1 MILIF
6 LLVVKTGE
14 KKLKRILVTT
24 AALGLLIS
32 QRANAADLTQQ
43 FKDPAFS
50 GYGWSTHVIT
60 VDNEE
65 RANKQAIVDAQNAK
79 IAQANADAANTPL
92 AKFMALFSSQVY
104 SQLATQLS
112 NNLFAETG
120 NSGVGSF
127 VLDGNTV
134 SYIKTAQNIT
144 LTVVDSTGGK
154 TVVTVPIAQFYF

>member
-1 MILIF
+1 M
-6 LLVVKTGE
+6 VNPGE
-14 KKLKRILVTT
+14 KKLKRVLLVT
-24 AALGLLIS
+24 ALTLLIS
-32 QRANAADLTQQ
+32 QKANAGDLAQQ

-50 GYGWSTHVIT
+50 GYGWSSHVIT
-60 VDNEE
+60 LDNEE
-65 RANKQAIVDAQNAK
+65 RAHKQAIVDAQNAK
-79 IAQANADAANTPL
+79 IAQAKADAANTPL
-92 AKFMALFSSQVY
+92 ARFMALFSSQVY

-120 NSGVGSF
+120 NSGVGNF

-144 LTVVDSTGGK
+144 LTVVDSNGGK